1 VDITKKS
8 NLKSKFT
15 NFFGGL
21 GYFFCVLQ
29 WSWVLVLYFNILKDF
44 VGFFESS
51 DQLVEPTPATISSPI
66 SPFLITI
73 GALVVIFMLA
83 LTFYVIIKMP
93 SAINK
98 SAKKIVH
105 KSADSFAPLVLRIQ
119 KKKDNPKNKTKL
131 TFELVLILKIALIIV
146 PIILSILSRFI
157 SNQIIDFYIA
167 ICTSL
172 FLAGLSLISFVIQYI
187 LVKLLIVKKI
197 DVA

>member
-1 VDITKKS
+1 MDITKKS